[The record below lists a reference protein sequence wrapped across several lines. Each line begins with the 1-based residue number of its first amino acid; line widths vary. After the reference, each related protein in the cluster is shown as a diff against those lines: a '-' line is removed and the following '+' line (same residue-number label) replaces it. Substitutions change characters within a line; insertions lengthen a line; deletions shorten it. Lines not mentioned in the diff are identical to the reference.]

1 MLTHARS
8 RSLTNLFECW
18 NEIEKYKYWNKD
30 CSQTHTEYLREILLD
45 SRGSNVSVQEMMQSL
60 WWWPW
65 WWNRH
70 KQYTKQTY
78 QVQSWWIFLCIAA
91 VKKKK
96 KKKKFLSPVCSF
108 LLWRQNALLH
118 ILCCISDARDMT
130 KETFYAVLDRSKKY
144 GCTIFNLI

>member
-96 KKKKFLSPVCSF
+96 KKKSFFHQYVPFCSDGRMLYCTYYVVFQMPEIWLKKRSMLSWIGLRNMDAQFL
-108 LLWRQNALLH
+108 
-118 ILCCISDARDMT
+118 I
-130 KETFYAVLDRSKKY
+130 
-144 GCTIFNLI
+144 

>member
-96 KKKKFLSPVCSF
+96 KKKVSFTSMFLS
-108 LLWRQNALLH
+108 ALTAECFIAH
-118 ILCCISDARDMT
+118 IMLYFRCQRYD
-130 KETFYAVLDRSKKY
+130 
-144 GCTIFNLI
+144 